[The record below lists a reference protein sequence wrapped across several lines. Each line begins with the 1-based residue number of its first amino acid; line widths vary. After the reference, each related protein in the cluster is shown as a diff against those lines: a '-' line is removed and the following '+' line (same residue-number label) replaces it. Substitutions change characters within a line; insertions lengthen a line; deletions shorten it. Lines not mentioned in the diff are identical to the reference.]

1 MWSICQS
8 QAKTYFCS
16 RLNVS
21 YVDQKWAFDHQL
33 SSYTQSGSKKNPC
46 EPRRK
51 LIPTLN
57 QNLNPQKNTQY
68 PSINNKLTL
77 GLFYSHACTMN
88 PIGIFITIFT
98 QYHVINN
105 AFKNSKLGP
114 NQNHSLWNF
123 VFLSNNLILANLLDD
138 LFCTV
143 ITRVIFLGFSLTQFS
158 KNGHL
163 C

>member
-21 YVDQKWAFDHQL
+21 YVDQKWASDHQL

-68 PSINNKLTL
+68 PSINNKLAL

-105 AFKNSKLGP
+105 AFKNSKLGSY
-114 NQNHSLWNF
+114 QNNSLLNF
-123 VFLSNNLILANLLDD
+123 VFYLIISFRLISWMIS
-138 LFCTV
+138 FV
-143 ITRVIFLGFSLTQFS
+143 TRVIFLGFSLTQFS
-158 KNGHL
+158 KNGRL